1 MELVENLLQ
10 QAEMTNI
17 AEDMD
22 ERELE
27 ELGADIHEWVEIDE
41 QSRSAWMEKYEE
53 YINLATQIS
62 EKKSY
67 PWPNAA
73 NVKYPLLSIASLQFA
88 ARAYQNLIPTKN
100 VVKGKVVGYDPD
112 GEKLKMAHRVG
123 RFMSYQLL
131 EEIEEWEDEMD
142 RLCILLPMVGNCFK
156 KTYFNGEKIVSEV
169 VLPKDLIVNFYAKS
183 LEQASRKTHVLEYYP
198 NEAREKMMSGEW
210 LSIDLPD
217 APMVSALSPQAT
229 GIYGSNG
236 EQITAEPAYDPD
248 TPHVFLECHC
258 FLDLDND
265 GYKEPY
271 IVTIHK
277 DTKKVVRIAARYNVE
292 SVKYN
297 EDGDLMKIEPTEYF
311 TNFIFV
317 PDPSSGVYGM
327 GFGSLLGPLND
338 AANTIINQLIDGG
351 TLSNL
356 QSGFIGKGLRMPGGN
371 TALKPGEWRPVQS
384 VGDDIRKS
392 IVPLPVKEPS
402 NVLFSL
408 LGTIIESG
416 NQLSSVTDIMKG
428 VSPGQNQPFS
438 TTAEVLKQG
447 MQVFNS
453 IYKRIHRSLK
463 REFHK
468 LYRLNGLYLPPER
481 YFTILDAEVP
491 EDQMAIIGRMD
502 FNEQDI
508 KVSPVS
514 DPERA
519 SDVERASKAEGLF
532 ALMQAGTIN
541 PQVATKRILEA
552 QDHDNIMELME
563 MPEPGP
569 SPEQQIEMQKLAIE
583 EQKVQVDQFKA
594 QYQAARDEANSQ
606 LALAKAG
613 AEASK
618 QELQMYK
625 MQFDQELAQAK
636 LELDKYKT
644 DLKAQVEKQGNEL
657 NAMKDIEK
665 QRMANKVKYK
675 GPAKNGGE

>member
-1 MELVENLLQ
+1 
-10 QAEMTNI
+10 
-17 AEDMD
+17 
-22 ERELE
+22 
-27 ELGADIHEWVEIDE
+27 
-41 QSRSAWMEKYEE
+41 
-53 YINLATQIS
+53 
-62 EKKSY
+62 
-67 PWPNAA
+67 
-73 NVKYPLLSIASLQFA
+73 
-88 ARAYQNLIPTKN
+88 
-100 VVKGKVVGYDPD
+100 
-112 GEKLKMAHRVG
+112 
-123 RFMSYQLL
+123 
-131 EEIEEWEDEMD
+131 
-142 RLCILLPMVGNCFK
+142 
-156 KTYFNGEKIVSEV
+156 
-169 VLPKDLIVNFYAKS
+169 
-183 LEQASRKTHVLEYYP
+183 
-198 NEAREKMMSGEW
+198 
-210 LSIDLPD
+210 
-217 APMVSALSPQAT
+217 
-229 GIYGSNG
+229 
-236 EQITAEPAYDPD
+236 
-248 TPHVFLECHC
+248 
-258 FLDLDND
+258 
-265 GYKEPY
+265 
-271 IVTIHK
+271 
-277 DTKKVVRIAARYNVE
+277 
-292 SVKYN
+292 
-297 EDGDLMKIEPTEYF
+297 
-311 TNFIFV
+311 
-317 PDPSSGVYGM
+317 
-327 GFGSLLGPLND
+327 
-338 AANTIINQLIDGG
+338 
-351 TLSNL
+351 
-356 QSGFIGKGLRMPGGN
+356 
-371 TALKPGEWRPVQS
+371 
-384 VGDDIRKS
+384 
-392 IVPLPVKEPS
+392 
-402 NVLFSL
+402 
-408 LGTIIESG
+408 
-416 NQLSSVTDIMKG
+416 
-428 VSPGQNQPFS
+428 
-438 TTAEVLKQG
+438 